1 MEKLGYTKIP
11 DQVLKQI
18 APNSKIGTWIENY
31 CPHASVTRQLF
42 DHKITP
48 MNYWIDE
55 NYNLSKVVSVIEYNI
70 AEFNYILHYGLKDDY
85 FDDKKFFKTLGK
97 RRRSRNELVTL
108 QSATHLKKYV

>member
-1 MEKLGYTKIP
+1 MKLGYTKIP

-18 APNSKIGTWIENY
+18 SPSSKIGTWIENY

-70 AEFNYILHYGLKDDY
+70 AEFNYILHYGFKDDY
-85 FDDKKFFKTLGK
+85 FDDKNSF
-97 RRRSRNELVTL
+97 
-108 QSATHLKKYV
+108 LKLWEKGDDQEMSWSLFIVLHT